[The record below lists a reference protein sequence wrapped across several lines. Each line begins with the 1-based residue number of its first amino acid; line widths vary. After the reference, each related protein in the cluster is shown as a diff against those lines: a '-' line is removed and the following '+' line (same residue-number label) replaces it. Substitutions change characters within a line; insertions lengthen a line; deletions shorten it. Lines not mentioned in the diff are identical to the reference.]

1 MMGTDLLY
9 YIMDYSG
16 NYYRLNKHDQLVTAG
31 CPEEASVFTF
41 AQGTSRISGG
51 KKAGFYFMTP
61 VTEEDEKTETG
72 DSMEE
77 NPAETGT
84 DEEDMEED
92 DSEAANTEADRI
104 LVVQKLAEEERRK
117 LSYGEKGENAY
128 DLSEIDWEE
137 YLNQFAYIASA
148 VKNYR
153 EDLNETESE
162 LDKKICDILHY
173 IELCEVN
180 DEEAVELIE
189 LLRVCRENR
198 RSVKDELFCADTFQR
213 LLGTSANVA
222 KAQEAA
228 KNIHGLEKRKY
239 KPRKYSE
246 LFENGIWKGKLP
258 GKKQYETETEEA
270 QLKETETAGS
280 GAPGKERWTEK
291 QEEIMDYE
299 RTETPFDG
307 KQNDWLGFA
316 KQQAEF
322 YRNAAAYIRNLQMD
336 LDELDCQIEE
346 VLEMSE
352 NLNCNVAQGYKVFKC
367 LKELRLKK
375 REKTQEL
382 NCMYALTDYM
392 DCEALADACEDN
404 LAEVRR
410 VMGQDENGCAEEN
423 TDGNERCSEE
433 TSEKASEE
441 AVTETKAD
449 RQEPEISGQEL
460 AG

>member
-1 MMGTDLLY
+1 
-9 YIMDYSG
+9 
-16 NYYRLNKHDQLVTAG
+16 
-31 CPEEASVFTF
+31 
-41 AQGTSRISGG
+41 
-51 KKAGFYFMTP
+51 
-61 VTEEDEKTETG
+61 
-72 DSMEE
+72 
-77 NPAETGT
+77 
-84 DEEDMEED
+84 
-92 DSEAANTEADRI
+92 
-104 LVVQKLAEEERRK
+104 
-117 LSYGEKGENAY
+117 
-128 DLSEIDWEE
+128 
-137 YLNQFAYIASA
+137 
-148 VKNYR
+148 
-153 EDLNETESE
+153 
-162 LDKKICDILHY
+162 
-173 IELCEVN
+173 
-180 DEEAVELIE
+180 
-189 LLRVCRENR
+189 
-198 RSVKDELFCADTFQR
+198 
-213 LLGTSANVA
+213 
-222 KAQEAA
+222 
-228 KNIHGLEKRKY
+228 
-239 KPRKYSE
+239 
-246 LFENGIWKGKLP
+246 
-258 GKKQYETETEEA
+258 
-270 QLKETETAGS
+270 
-280 GAPGKERWTEK
+280 
-291 QEEIMDYE
+291 MDYE

-307 KQNDWLGFA
+307 KQNDWFGFA

-410 VMGQDENGCAEEN
+410 VIGQNENGCAEEN

-433 TSEKASEE
+433 TSEKTSEE

>member
-1 MMGTDLLY
+1 
-9 YIMDYSG
+9 
-16 NYYRLNKHDQLVTAG
+16 
-31 CPEEASVFTF
+31 
-41 AQGTSRISGG
+41 
-51 KKAGFYFMTP
+51 MTP
-61 VTEEDEKTETG
+61 VTEEDGKTETG

-92 DSEAANTEADRI
+92 DSEAANAEADRI
-104 LVVQKLAEEERRK
+104 LVVQKLAEEEKRK

-423 TDGNERCSEE
+423 TDGNERCPEE
-433 TSEKASEE
+433 TSEKTSEE

>member
-41 AQGTSRISGG
+41 TQGTSRISGG

-258 GKKQYETETEEA
+258 EKKQYETETEEA

>member
-41 AQGTSRISGG
+41 AQGPSRISGG

-61 VTEEDEKTETG
+61 VTEEDGKTETG

-258 GKKQYETETEEA
+258 GKKQYETEEA

-392 DCEALADACEDN
+392 DCEALVDACEDN

-423 TDGNERCSEE
+423 TDGNERCPEE
-433 TSEKASEE
+433 TSEKTSEE

-449 RQEPEISGQEL
+449 RQEPAISGQEL

>member
-1 MMGTDLLY
+1 
-9 YIMDYSG
+9 
-16 NYYRLNKHDQLVTAG
+16 
-31 CPEEASVFTF
+31 
-41 AQGTSRISGG
+41 
-51 KKAGFYFMTP
+51 MTP
-61 VTEEDEKTETG
+61 VTEEDGKTETG

-423 TDGNERCSEE
+423 TDGNEMCPEE
-433 TSEKASEE
+433 TSEKTSEE

>member
-1 MMGTDLLY
+1 
-9 YIMDYSG
+9 
-16 NYYRLNKHDQLVTAG
+16 
-31 CPEEASVFTF
+31 
-41 AQGTSRISGG
+41 
-51 KKAGFYFMTP
+51 MTP
-61 VTEEDEKTETG
+61 MTEEDGKTETG
-72 DSMEE
+72 DLMEE

-258 GKKQYETETEEA
+258 EKKQYETEEA
-270 QLKETETAGS
+270 QLKENETAGS
-280 GAPGKERWTEK
+280 GDPDKERWTEK

-316 KQQAEF
+316 RQQAEF

-336 LDELDCQIEE
+336 LDELDHRIEE

-410 VMGQDENGCAEEN
+410 VMGQDENGYAEEN
-423 TDGNERCSEE
+423 TNGNERCPEE
-433 TSEKASEE
+433 TSEKTSEE

>member
-1 MMGTDLLY
+1 
-9 YIMDYSG
+9 
-16 NYYRLNKHDQLVTAG
+16 
-31 CPEEASVFTF
+31 
-41 AQGTSRISGG
+41 
-51 KKAGFYFMTP
+51 MTP

-423 TDGNERCSEE
+423 TDGNERCPEE
-433 TSEKASEE
+433 TSEKTSEE